1 VLKINKYSLL
11 QYIHK
16 TNERRYV
23 IFAFSAGLNY
33 KHMKNLKIYSLFFCL
48 TINSLYAQQSLSP
61 KALILIDIQD
71 FYFPGGQLPLA
82 GADTAAANAFILLDY
97 FRKEGGM
104 VVHIK
109 HAYEPGGAIREI
121 VKPTENEKVIIKTEV
136 NAFLNTDL
144 DAYLRSHG
152 KTELILAGMQTHMCL
167 EAAARAGHDLGYAC
181 TVIAD
186 ACATRDLKYG
196 DRIVAAADVHAST
209 LSTLERTYSR
219 VFTTK
224 DFLTIL
230 QQ

>member
-1 VLKINKYSLL
+1 MIVRR
-11 QYIHK
+11 
-16 TNERRYV
+16 NERRY
-23 IFAFSAGLNY
+23 ITFAYSVDT
-33 KHMKNLKIYSLFFCL
+33 KHRHMKNLKLLSLLFFI
-48 TINSLYAQQSLSP
+48 TINGLFAQHILSP

-71 FYFPGGQLPLA
+71 FYFPGGHLPLA
-82 GADTAAANAFILLDY
+82 GADSAAAKAFILLDY

-121 VKPTENEKVIIKTEV
+121 VKPTENEKVITKTEV

-144 DAYLRSHG
+144 DAYLRSNG
-152 KTELILAGMQTHMCL
+152 KTELVMAGMQTHMCL
-167 EAAARAGHDLGYAC
+167 EAAARAARDLGYAC

-186 ACATRDLKYG
+186 ACATRDLKFG

-219 VFTTK
+219 VFTTEN
-224 DFLTIL
+224 FLEIL
-230 QQ
+230 QQQ